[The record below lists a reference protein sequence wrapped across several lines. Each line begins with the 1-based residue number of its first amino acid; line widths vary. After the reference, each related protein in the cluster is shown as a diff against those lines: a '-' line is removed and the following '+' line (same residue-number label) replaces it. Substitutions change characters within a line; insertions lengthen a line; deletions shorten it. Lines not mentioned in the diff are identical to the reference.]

1 MSFARESWPFVAPFV
16 LLAALAAATGHL
28 AWAAAAGI
36 AGLGVLTFFRDPARR
51 FDGEAGIV
59 LAPAAG
65 LVTLVDTVE
74 APDVGPGPYHRIV
87 TFLSVFDVHVQK
99 TPAAGEVIASRH
111 AIGRKVA
118 AFRTDAG
125 EINEQHLTVIRRPGG
140 DLVGVRQ
147 IAGLLA
153 RRVVCYLAAGDRV
166 ERGQPLGLIKFGSR
180 VDLLVPASYRLMV
193 RRGDRVRNGATPIA
207 SPGLAASAAS
217 DASDAGDA
225 NDASDAGNASAT
237 TDAAGG
243 AATKAT
249 TGAAA
254 DATAEVLQ

>member
-1 MSFARESWPFVAPFV
+1 MSFARESWPFVVPFA
-16 LLAALAAATGHL
+16 LLAVLAAATGHPG
-28 AWAAAAGI
+28 WAAGAGI
-36 AGLGVLTFFRDPARR
+36 AGLAVLTFFRDPARR
-51 FDGEAGIV
+51 FDGEAGVV

-65 LVTLVDTVE
+65 LITVVDTVE
-74 APDVGPGPYHRIV
+74 APDVGPGAYHRVV
-87 TFLSVFDVHVQK
+87 TFLSIFDVHVQK

-111 AIGRKVA
+111 ATGRKVA

-193 RRGDRVRNGATPIA
+193 QRGDRVSNGATPIA
-207 SPGLAASAAS
+207 LPGE
-217 DASDAGDA
+217 
-225 NDASDAGNASAT
+225 AT
-237 TDAAGG
+237 GTAAG
-243 AATKAT
+243 ATA
-249 TGAAA
+249 GAAA
-254 DATAEVLQ
+254 KATAGAAMDATAEVLR